1 MWEEEGKKRANK
13 ALEFWRS
20 KQPSRKSDKEKAG
33 VSSPQSGRKEAMRK
47 QLRLDRFFTQR
58 KMEEKKYT
66 ENSEIGQK
74 SKETS
79 EEPEESP

>member
-1 MWEEEGKKRANK
+1 ME
-13 ALEFWRS
+13 
-20 KQPSRKSDKEKAG
+20 
-33 VSSPQSGRKEAMRK
+33 RKEAMRK

-66 ENSEIGQK
+66 ENNEIGQK

-79 EEPEESP
+79 KEPEESP